1 MFLNRYNTVY
11 YLSSFTTIP
20 LSTRGSNSHF
30 NSKPS
35 SGNKKV
41 KLTKGNSMKRS
52 SSSSSSS
59 TTDKRART
67 ATATDSLEGAGEDDN
82 LNYISGF
89 GNTISSEALKGALPL
104 GQNNPQRCP
113 YGLYAEQLSGT
124 AFTAPRDHNKRSWLY
139 RIRPSVQ
146 VRRCCC

>member
-1 MFLNRYNTVY
+1 MATPGTDTLDGQPTSSNT
-11 YLSSFTTIP
+11 
-20 LSTRGSNSHF
+20 
-30 NSKPS
+30 
-35 SGNKKV
+35 
-41 KLTKGNSMKRS
+41 
-52 SSSSSSS
+52 
-59 TTDKRART
+59 
-67 ATATDSLEGAGEDDN
+67 

-146 VRRCCC
+146 HSQNQPCDPNYAPRYGFKIYDLFYDY

>member
-1 MFLNRYNTVY
+1 MGLPNRASRHSGVKCQGRQN
-11 YLSSFTTIP
+11 LSSF
-20 LSTRGSNSHF
+20 LSKISDRT
-30 NSKPS
+30 
-35 SGNKKV
+35 
-41 KLTKGNSMKRS
+41 MKRASSSAS
-52 SSSSSSS
+52 SSS
-59 TTDKRART
+59 TDKRART
-67 ATATDSLEGAGEDDN
+67 STSTDSLEGAGEGDN

-146 VRRCCC
+146 VRRCCRRCR

>member
-1 MFLNRYNTVY
+1 
-11 YLSSFTTIP
+11 
-20 LSTRGSNSHF
+20 
-30 NSKPS
+30 
-35 SGNKKV
+35 
-41 KLTKGNSMKRS
+41 MKRS

-146 VRRCCC
+146 VRRCCCRCRWCLCVGAISVVMWFWQDELGRLCVALVFRVNVPSILNF

>member
-1 MFLNRYNTVY
+1 MATPGTDTLDGQPTSSNT
-11 YLSSFTTIP
+11 
-20 LSTRGSNSHF
+20 
-30 NSKPS
+30 
-35 SGNKKV
+35 
-41 KLTKGNSMKRS
+41 
-52 SSSSSSS
+52 
-59 TTDKRART
+59 
-67 ATATDSLEGAGEDDN
+67 

-146 VRRCCC
+146 HSQNQPCDPNYAPRYGLRFYDYFMIIL

>member
-1 MFLNRYNTVY
+1 
-11 YLSSFTTIP
+11 
-20 LSTRGSNSHF
+20 
-30 NSKPS
+30 
-35 SGNKKV
+35 
-41 KLTKGNSMKRS
+41 MKRAS
-52 SSSSSSS
+52 SSSSSASS
-59 TTDKRART
+59 TDKRART

-146 VRRCCC
+146 VRRCCCRCR